1 MAIDRETE
9 AKAIQMIGRYLI
21 DHADEFIPIE
31 WSDMES
37 DDIQIHLKRREVANE
52 RIYKNRNTIQPRHG
66 WNEEAGRR

>member
-1 MAIDRETE
+1 MIIAVDKAQKE
-9 AKAIQMIGRYLI
+9 AIQLVGQYLI

-52 RIYKNRNTIQPRHG
+52 RIYKNRNSIQP
-66 WNEEAGRR
+66 